1 MKTCKKILCVMLTLL
16 MCFSIVPVIGISFEA
31 EAAKQTLY
39 RYRTKEYLTSSN
51 AIEEGYTLYS
61 SEWAEE
67 PSESKTVTYAKA
79 WPNGSSTTKGFKT
92 NNSLY
97 KKYQKPTTNENETT
111 KTVLGDESKAKTVGY
126 LYWHWCYTHDAEE
139 ILNCVIRDNKNG
151 KVEKY
156 NSSGN
161 PSGYYYTTN
170 FHAFYTS
177 SALTYN
183 ADALAYKK
191 SSSSY
196 CDYTYWWSG
205 LTFGKKGNIEVISN
219 TLYTYEKVYNHY
231 KWSDWSEWSTTPA
244 QESENVEVETWE
256 VSVNLCGDNAYWTFD
271 EATGTLTISGEG
283 STYNYQCYGTE
294 LEDILSPFDN
304 NNGIRKVVIEE
315 GITTIGDYLLH
326 GCCNIEEI
334 QIPETVTYI
343 GMRAVDG
350 KMEEFH
356 IGKNIAYIDGTI
368 EELNCIK
375 KFTAD
380 AENENYSADEF
391 GCLYNKDKTSL
402 EAYPANNEATEFD
415 IPESVEFVNASFYGA
430 NNLETVF
437 VHANVSNLVDGIF
450 TTAFNLKQII
460 VDSGNE
466 NYFNDDYGALYNIN
480 SETEEIILKC
490 YPTGNTRT
498 VFEIADGTTTIWHS
512 VFNGDTSINTL
523 IIPTSVTRMV
533 WGALQCYNLSDIY
546 YYGTEE
552 QWNQIDIDE
561 FNDADLE
568 DVTIHFN
575 YKKDDSVITKSGYC
589 GENVTYEL
597 TSDGTLT
604 ISGTGPMYDYSWED
618 NDGSGMPPYITWEY
632 EEIDGEMWIAGDE
645 TIRKV
650 IIEDGVTTIGDY
662 AFNACTALESVKIG
676 NMVTSVGAV
685 SFDCCINLKEVILP
699 DSVTIIKEE
708 AFSESG
714 LEKITLSKNLE
725 TIEQIA
731 FLLCENLK
739 EVVVPESV
747 TSIGMVAFAMCTS
760 LESITIL
767 NKDCELDNTF
777 IINAT
782 IDEETGEMIPAE
794 LETVLRGYTDSTA
807 QRYAEMYTSAGYP
820 IKFEAIDAHEHTLA
834 TETKEANCIEDGYII
849 TRCSS
854 CGELISHE
862 VVYAYGHKFEVK
874 QTIVPTCTAAG
885 FTLYE
890 CTNPGCNQ
898 EKTDNYTTALGH
910 SYTQKIID
918 DAHLVSSAT
927 YERAAVYKY
936 DCSRCDS
943 MGTTTFEHGDKLI
956 KEEENK
962 NCSCNCHKGGI
973 LGFFFKIILFFQ
985 KLFRTNKT
993 CACGINHY

>member
-1 MKTCKKILCVMLTLL
+1 MKTCKKILCVVLTLI
-16 MCFSIVPVIGISFEA
+16 MCFSVVSVVGAGFEA
-31 EAAKQTLY
+31 EAAMQTLY
-39 RYRTKEYLTSSN
+39 RYRTKEFLTSSN
-51 AIEEGYTLYS
+51 ASEEGYTLYS
-61 SEWAEE
+61 SEWSKE
-67 PSESKTVTYAKA
+67 PSDSKTVTYAKA

-92 NNSLY
+92 DSSLY
-97 KKYQKPTTNENETT
+97 KKYNKPATTETET
-111 KTVLGDESKAKTVGY
+111 IKTVLGNESSAKTVGY
-126 LYWHWCYTHDAEE
+126 LYWHWCYKHEAGE
-139 ILNCVIRDNKNG
+139 ILNCVIRDSKNG
-151 KVEKY
+151 KVQKY

-177 SALTYN
+177 NALTYD

-196 CDYTYWWSG
+196 CDYTYWWNG

-231 KWSDWSEWSTTPA
+231 KWSEWSEWSTTPA

-283 STYNYQCYGTE
+283 PTYNYQLYGTAF
-294 LEDILSPFDN
+294 EDVPSPFDN
-304 NNGIRKVVIEE
+304 NNGIRKVIIED
-315 GITTIGDYLLH
+315 GITSIGDYLLH

-350 KMEEFH
+350 KMTQFH
-356 IGKNIAYIDGTI
+356 IDKNIEYVDGSI
-368 EELNCIK
+368 EELDCVK
-375 KFTAD
+375 KFTVD
-380 AENENYSADEF
+380 AENKNYSADEF

-402 EAYPANNEATEFD
+402 EAYPANNEATEFK
-415 IPESVEFVNASFYGA
+415 IPESVKFVSAGFDCA
-430 NNLETVF
+430 NNLETVY
-437 VHANVSNLVDGIF
+437 VHKNVRELSDGIF
-450 TTAFNLKQII
+450 TSAFNLKEI
-460 VDSGNE
+460 VVDENNE
-466 NYFNDDYGALYNIN
+466 YYFNDKYGALYSDHPD
-480 SETEEIILKC
+480 SEQIILKC

-498 VFEIADGTTTIWHS
+498 VFEIADGTNTIWHS
-512 VFNGDTSINTL
+512 VFNCDTSINTL
-523 IIPTSVTRMV
+523 IVPVSVTSMV
-533 WGALQCYNLSDIY
+533 WGALLCQNLSDIY

-561 FNDADLE
+561 FNDVYLE

-575 YKKDDSVITKSGYC
+575 YKKDDIIITKSGYC

-597 TSDGTLT
+597 TSDGTLI
-604 ISGTGPMYDYSWED
+604 ISGTGPMFDYSWED
-618 NDGSGMPPYITWEY
+618 NDGNGMPPYMTWEY
-632 EEIDGEMWIAGDE
+632 EEIDGDMCIVGDK

-662 AFNACTALESVKIG
+662 AFNACTALEVVEIG
-676 NMVTSVGAV
+676 STVTSVGAV
-685 SFDCCINLKEVILP
+685 SFDYCISLKEVTLP
-699 DSVTIIKEE
+699 DSVTIIEEE

-714 LEKITLSKNLE
+714 LEKITLSENLE
-725 TIEQIA
+725 TIEWIA

-747 TSIGMVAFAMCTS
+747 TSIGMVAFAMCPS
-760 LESITIL
+760 LETLTIL
-767 NKDCELDNTF
+767 NKDCELADTF

-807 QRYAEMYTSAGYP
+807 QQYAEMYTSDGYP
-820 IKFEAIDAHEHTLA
+820 IKFEAIDAHEHTPVA
-834 TETKEANCIEDGYII
+834 ETKKENCTEDGYVII
-849 TRCSS
+849 TCSS

-862 VVYAYGHKFEVK
+862 VVYAYGHSFEVK
-874 QTIVPTCTAAG
+874 QVIAPTCTEKG

-898 EKTDNYTTALGH
+898 EKTDNYIGALGH

-918 DAHLVSSAT
+918 DAHLVSKAT
-927 YERAAVYKY
+927 YEKSAIYKY

-943 MGTTTFEHGDKLI
+943 IGTDTFEYGEKLV
-956 KEEENK
+956 KEDDNK

-973 LGFFFKIILFFQ
+973 AGFFFKIILFFQ
-985 KLFRTNKT
+985 KLFRANQICK
-993 CACGINHY
+993 CGIAHY